1 MIVSGSQQGLDLLA
15 KVLVDPGDRV
25 LVETPTYLGAL
36 QAFSLFGPR
45 FVAVASDAEG
55 LLPDALDDAMRGAKF
70 LYCLPN
76 FQNPT
81 GRLLPLDRRQALVER
96 ARALDLLILED
107 DPYGALSY
115 DGETPPAIRTLAPE
129 RTVYMG
135 SFSKVLAPGLRI
147 GYVIAPPALRAKLV
161 QAKQATDLHTAT
173 LSQQAVF
180 EVVKNGFLDGH
191 IPSIRALY
199 RDQCEAML
207 AALARHMPEGVRW
220 NRPRGGMEPAAR
232 RHVPVGGVAARHGCH
247 RGAGAGG
254 REQCRVRP
262 RCAFLCGRP
271 GVRVL
276 AAGLR
281 HRAAAAH
288 RRRGGAFGTGDSR
301 AGMSAAARSPHG
313 LAGGWLGRRVV
324 YGRCASPSQ
333 RTSQLSTGDRWR
345 AGSLA
350 NTRSSDTS
358 ILCSLSSASEG
369 NTGRSLISRSPRASP
384 RRPGNPACGTRISR
398 VQGSPGSIVTVSTP
412 PGTGTSIS
420 PPISIRNA
428 LMGRSITRLRPWSA

>member
-1 MIVSGSQQGLDLLA
+1 MQGRSSPDFDAYLSGRASALQSSAIREILKITERAEVISFAGGLPAPATFPVDEMRVAFDRVLALRGREALQYSATEGYAPLREWIAARVGTDAAPVAPDDVMIVSGSQQGLDLLA

-81 GRLLPLDRRQALVER
+81 GRLLPLARRQALVER

-220 NRPRGGMEPAAR
+220 NRPRGGMFLWVELP
-232 RHVPVGGVAARHGCH
+232 
-247 RGAGAGG
+247 RGMDATA
-254 REQCRVRP
+254 
-262 RCAFLCGRP
+262 
-271 GVRVL
+271 VL
-276 AAGLR
+276 AQAVENNVAFVPGAPFYAADPVSESLR
-281 HRAAAAH
+281 L
-288 RRRGGAFGTGDSR
+288 AF
-301 AGMSAAARSPHG
+301 
-313 LAGGWLGRRVV
+313 
-324 YGRCASPSQ
+324 
-333 RTSQLSTGDRWR
+333 
-345 AGSLA
+345 
-350 NTRSSDTS
+350 
-358 ILCSLSSASEG
+358 
-369 NTGRSLISRSPRASP
+369 
-384 RRPGNPACGTRISR
+384 
-398 VQGSPGSIVTVSTP
+398 VTVP
-412 PGTGTSIS
+412 PPRIEEGVERLARV
-420 PPISIRNA
+420 IRA
-428 LMGRSITRLRPWSA
+428 LA

>member
-1 MIVSGSQQGLDLLA
+1 MQGRSSPDFDAYLSGRASALQSSAIREILKITERAEVISFAGGLPAPATFPVDEMRAAFDRVLALRGREALQYSATEGYAPLREWIAARVGTDAAPVAPDDVMIVSGSQQGLDLLA

-220 NRPRGGMEPAAR
+220 NRPRGGMFLWAELP
-232 RHVPVGGVAARHGCH
+232 
-247 RGAGAGG
+247 RGMDATA
-254 REQCRVRP
+254 
-262 RCAFLCGRP
+262 
-271 GVRVL
+271 VL
-276 AAGLR
+276 AQAVENNVAFVPGAPFYAADPVSESLR
-281 HRAAAAH
+281 L
-288 RRRGGAFGTGDSR
+288 AF
-301 AGMSAAARSPHG
+301 
-313 LAGGWLGRRVV
+313 
-324 YGRCASPSQ
+324 
-333 RTSQLSTGDRWR
+333 
-345 AGSLA
+345 
-350 NTRSSDTS
+350 
-358 ILCSLSSASEG
+358 
-369 NTGRSLISRSPRASP
+369 
-384 RRPGNPACGTRISR
+384 
-398 VQGSPGSIVTVSTP
+398 VTVP
-412 PGTGTSIS
+412 PPRIEEGVERLARV
-420 PPISIRNA
+420 IRA
-428 LMGRSITRLRPWSA
+428 LA

>member
-1 MIVSGSQQGLDLLA
+1 MQGRSSPDFDAYLSGRASALQSSAIREILKITERAEVISFAGGLPAPATFPVDEMRAAFDRVLALRGREALQYSATEGYAPLREWIAARVGTDAAPVAPDDVMIVSGSQQGLDLLA

-45 FVAVASDAEG
+45 FVAVASDTEG

-81 GRLLPLDRRQALVER
+81 GRLLPLARRQALVER

-220 NRPRGGMEPAAR
+220 NRPRGGMFLWVELP
-232 RHVPVGGVAARHGCH
+232 
-247 RGAGAGG
+247 RGMDATA
-254 REQCRVRP
+254 
-262 RCAFLCGRP
+262 
-271 GVRVL
+271 VL
-276 AAGLR
+276 AQAVENNVAFVPGAPFYAADPVSESLR
-281 HRAAAAH
+281 L
-288 RRRGGAFGTGDSR
+288 AF
-301 AGMSAAARSPHG
+301 
-313 LAGGWLGRRVV
+313 
-324 YGRCASPSQ
+324 
-333 RTSQLSTGDRWR
+333 
-345 AGSLA
+345 
-350 NTRSSDTS
+350 
-358 ILCSLSSASEG
+358 
-369 NTGRSLISRSPRASP
+369 
-384 RRPGNPACGTRISR
+384 
-398 VQGSPGSIVTVSTP
+398 VTVP
-412 PGTGTSIS
+412 PPRIEEGVERLARV
-420 PPISIRNA
+420 IRA
-428 LMGRSITRLRPWSA
+428 LA